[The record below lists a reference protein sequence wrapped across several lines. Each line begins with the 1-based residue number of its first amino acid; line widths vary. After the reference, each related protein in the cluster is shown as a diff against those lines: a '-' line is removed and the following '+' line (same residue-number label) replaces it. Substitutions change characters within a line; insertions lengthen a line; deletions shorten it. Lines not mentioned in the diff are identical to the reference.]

1 MTKVKAYAAPSEGAP
16 LVATMVDRRDVG
28 PDDVQF
34 DVLFAVSATPIFTR
48 FAVNGASKHIHYL
61 LAMNLLEK

>member
-16 LVATMVDRRDVG
+16 LVATMIDRRDVG

-34 DVLFAVSATPIFTR
+34 DVLFCGICHSD
-48 FAVNGASKHIHYL
+48 IHTVRG
-61 LAMNLLEK
+61 